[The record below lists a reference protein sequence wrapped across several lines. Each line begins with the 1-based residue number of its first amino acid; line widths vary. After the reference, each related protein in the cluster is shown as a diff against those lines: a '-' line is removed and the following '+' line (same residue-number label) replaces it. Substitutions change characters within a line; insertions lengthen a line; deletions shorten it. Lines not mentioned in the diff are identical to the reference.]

1 MQSILLSY
9 NKMNAVMRDMKGGLY
24 VKFEEDW
31 RPDLVVSLANIKK
44 KRMDCLNLFRE
55 DDY

>member
-1 MQSILLSY
+1 
-9 NKMNAVMRDMKGGLY
+9 MNAVMRDMKGGLY

-31 RPDLVVSLANIKK
+31 RSDLVVSLNNIKK